1 MVRRPSLAM
10 LRLSR
15 VERWAPGGPQQGALL
30 ALRQCTTQAR
40 SPLNCKLPRSQ
51 KH

>member
-1 MVRRPSLAM
+1 MVRRPSLAT

-15 VERWAPGGPQQGALL
+15 GEPGGPQQGALL

-40 SPLNCKLPRSQ
+40 SPLNRKLPRSQ